1 MPSVKLSFG
10 DVLSES
16 FGFFFANLRLFFHL
30 VTVPWIISLAI
41 RIVGST
47 LDRDSLMPALLQK
60 GVDTIPAAM
69 FMVAWHRV
77 VLLGPHRVDLQ
88 PGLGWT
94 PRETAFLVHLVKVAG
109 ITFVLLAAFVLAV
122 GTIDPA
128 LLTAGPPTDPEIA
141 KRHALAAPLGVGFM
155 VSMLLAL
162 RVSFGLAATSV
173 DVPFAPRLSWA
184 YSRGNGWTI
193 IGVLFVIFF
202 AGTLVSVATTLVVLG
217 LTRGVMGANEA
228 AAVITWTVEI
238 LVSYGGLAVAATAQ
252 AVIFRRL
259 LSWREGAPLPAFS

>member
-10 DVLSES
+10 EVMSES

-77 VLLGPHRVDLQ
+77 VLLGSHRVDLQ

-155 VSMLLAL
+155 VSILLAL
-162 RVSFGLAATSV
+162 RVSYGLAGTSV
-173 DVPFAPRLSWA
+173 DVPFTPRLSWA
-184 YSRGNGWTI
+184 FSRGNGWTV

-228 AAVITWTVEI
+228 AAVITWTAEI

-252 AVIFRRL
+252 AVIFRRQ
-259 LSWREGAPLPAFS
+259 LSWREGTPLPAVS